1 MPVKLTRSRVDVE
14 SAIQERIDAAAD
26 LLRKTVSS
34 REELE
39 ELRADRRRWM
49 SYTDSLLQSLFSD
62 DGLQKE
68 FNSAGNP
75 YAELGWGRFLKGK
88 VKLYHDDINAR
99 VNVLRSITERLE
111 IMEAQTS
118 SPPSM
123 SLNRDT
129 LTSRRIFIVH
139 GRNVAFTQETAR
151 FLERLDLEPIILAEQ
166 ASAGQTIIEKIEAH
180 ADVSFAIV
188 LLTGDDKGALKEA
201 RQLKPRARQNV
212 ILELGYFMAKLGR
225 RRVCPLYEPEVEI
238 PSDYYGI
245 GYIELDASGAWKT
258 KLVRELQEAGLEI
271 DSKKVI

>member
-1 MPVKLTRSRVDVE
+1 MKLTRSRIDVE

-62 DGLQKE
+62 DGLRKE
-68 FNSAGNP
+68 FDSAGNP
-75 YAELGWGRFLKGK
+75 FVEIGWGRTLKGK
-88 VKLYHDDINAR
+88 VKLCHDDINAR

-111 IMEAQTS
+111 IMGAQTS